1 MQEVKNKK
9 GKKVCCVDFENKVI
23 EIVVRGAKTII
34 SINENG
40 EIVIENK

>member
-9 GKKVCCVDFENKVI
+9 DKKVCCVDFENKVI
-23 EIVVRGAKTII
+23 EIVVRGDKTII